1 MIYCCRRPAAASG
14 GVGTGAGDGK
24 LANATLAERAKL
36 ATLVSRQ
43 RLRMLG
49 RAILSPA
56 RALGRLRMRAPERLL
71 IVPQDIRTAD
81 ATRADDIYAGYFAF
95 GGRIVNT
102 QGRSP
107 FELPAPNP
115 EWRRDLCGFG
125 WLRHLSAA
133 GTALAR
139 ANARALVDDFLVSRN
154 RADAPNDYD
163 PATAARRILS
173 WLSQSTLLLE
183 GADAD
188 FYHRFLRG
196 LARDAVQLQQAYPTT
211 FGLARMQA
219 AVALAEFALS
229 ADISGRQQARATAQL
244 AAAID
249 EQILPDGGHV
259 GRNPQTLLDLL
270 LDFLPLRQVYAARNV
285 APPAS
290 LLNAIDRIF
299 PALRMLRHG
308 DGSLALFN
316 GMSVTSPDRLAAVL
330 AYDDA
335 RGQALSSAPYFGYQ
349 RIEADGALVIV
360 DAGPPPAGVYS
371 ARAHAGCLAFEFS
384 VGVDRIV
391 VNCGAP
397 SLHTAALREAARA
410 TAAHSTLVIDDT
422 SSARIAG
429 ATGIERVV
437 AGQIVAG
444 PRQTPVERREL
455 PDGILLEASHDGY
468 ARAFGLVHER
478 RLALKSDGAQL
489 VGEDR
494 LVAAGQPGQ
503 IEPKAF
509 ALRFHIHPGVR
520 VMRGPDETSALLDL
534 ASGERWM
541 FDAGGVALTVEE
553 SVLFANPEGARV
565 CEQIVVHGQ
574 AVAGA
579 EIQWAF
585 SRT

>member
-1 MIYCCRRPAAASG
+1 M
-14 GVGTGAGDGK
+14 
-24 LANATLAERAKL
+24 
-36 ATLVSRQ
+36 
-43 RLRMLG
+43 
-49 RAILSPA
+49 SPV
-56 RALGRLRMRAPERLL
+56 RALGRLRARAPERLL

-81 ATRADDIYAGYFAF
+81 ATRADDIYSGYFAF

-115 EWRRDLCGFG
+115 DWRRDLCGFG

-139 ANARALVDDFLVSRN
+139 ANARALIDDFLASRG
-154 RADAPNDYD
+154 RSDAPADYD
-163 PATAARRILS
+163 PATASRRILS

-188 FYHRFLRG
+188 FYDRFLRG
-196 LARDAVQLQQAYPTT
+196 LARDAVQLQQIYPASV
-211 FGLARMQA
+211 GLARMQA
-219 AVALAEFALS
+219 AIALAEYALS
-229 ADISGRQQARATAQL
+229 ADISARQQARATAQL
-244 AAAID
+244 AAAIE
-249 EQILPDGGHV
+249 EQILADGGHI

-270 LDFLPLRQVYAARNV
+270 LDFLPLRQVYAARNA
-285 APPAS
+285 APPAA

-349 RIEADGALVIV
+349 RLEADGAVAVV
-360 DAGPPPAGVYS
+360 DTGPPPPGVHS
-371 ARAHAGCLAFEFS
+371 IRAHAGCLAFEFS

-391 VNCGAP
+391 INCGAP
-397 SLHTAALREAARA
+397 SLNTAALREVARA
-410 TAAHSTLVIDDT
+410 TAAHSTLIVDDT

-429 ATGIERVV
+429 HAGIERVV

-444 PRQTPVERREL
+444 PRQVQAERRDL
-455 PDGILLEASHDGY
+455 PDGVLLEGSHDGY
-468 ARAFGLVHER
+468 ARSFGLLHER
-478 RLALKSDGAQL
+478 RLALRSDGAQL

-494 LVAAGQPGQ
+494 LVASGLAAQT
-503 IEPKAF
+503 EPQAF
-509 ALRFHIHPGVR
+509 ALRFHIHPAVQAT
-520 VMRGPDETSALLDL
+520 RGSDEASVVLDL
-534 ASGERWM
+534 PSGDRWM
-541 FDAGGVALTVEE
+541 FDAGGAAIAIEE
-553 SVLFANPEGARV
+553 SVLFAGPHGARA
-565 CEQIVVHGQ
+565 CEQIVVHGR
-574 AVAGA
+574 AVAGV
-579 EIQWAF
+579 EVQWAF